1 MKKQAIEQAVRG
13 LFRKLGYDIVRFQ
26 QLDFTEEEHEIIR
39 AVKPYTMTSTESVY
53 ALIQAVKYVVRHGIQ
68 GDIVECGTWKGG
80 SVMAV
85 ARTLMQLDRMDRDL
99 WLFDT
104 FEGMTAPG
112 TTDVTLRG
120 EAAVETFQQRR
131 SSESSSDWCMAPIDE
146 VRRAV
151 FSTGYDRERI
161 HFVKGRVEETIPAHA
176 PQRIALLRMD
186 TDWYESTRHEFE
198 HLYPRLSSGGVLIL
212 DDYGYWLGVK
222 KAADEYFERNDV
234 KILLNRIDYSAR
246 IGIKT

>member
-1 MKKQAIEQAVRG
+1 MKRQAIEQAVRG
-13 LFRKLGYDIVRFQ
+13 LFRKVGYDIVRFQ
-26 QLDFTEEEHEIIR
+26 QLDFSAEEHEIIR
-39 AVKPYTMTSTESVY
+39 SVKPYTMTSTESVY
-53 ALIQAVKYVVRHGIQ
+53 ALIQAVKYVVRHGIE

-85 ARTLMQLDRMDRDL
+85 AKTLMLLDRMDRDL

-112 TTDVTLRG
+112 ERDVTLRG
-120 EAAVETFQQRR
+120 QAAAETFEQRR
-131 SSESSSDWCMAPIDE
+131 KGESSSDWCLAPLEE

-151 FSTGYDRERI
+151 FSTGYDRQRI
-161 HFVKGRVEETIPAHA
+161 HFVKGPVEETIPAQA

-198 HLYPRLSSGGVLIL
+198 HLFPRLSSKGVLIV

-222 KAADEYFERNDV
+222 KATDEYLERHDV
-234 KILLNRIDYSAR
+234 KMLLNRIDYSAR